1 MIQEPIAPF
10 LPQHALGVDLGEGRK
25 YIGLSAQTAI
35 HLTGPYARTM
45 IVPDP
50 ATAFPVAMIRA
61 PITARI
67 VGGHDI
73 DGGCGK
79 TGQVPAVLPFQD
91 DDRVR
96 KPRLLEQPIQTIEGE
111 DAQPPP
117 FGGEILLTSAG
128 DIVPHLMVGMKFR
141 AVVLCHI
148 RFKRQAMHCLGL
160 TIHSGLGVFAHR

>member
-1 MIQEPIAPF
+1 
-10 LPQHALGVDLGEGRK
+10 
-25 YIGLSAQTAI
+25 
-35 HLTGPYARTM
+35 M

-61 PITARI
+61 PITAMI

-73 DGGCGK
+73 DGGYGK
-79 TGQVPAVLPFQD
+79 TGQVPAALTFQD
-91 DDRVR
+91 HNRIR
-96 KPRLLEQPIQTIEGE
+96 KPGLLEHSIQAIEGE
-111 DAQPPP
+111 DTQPPP
-117 FGGEILLTSAG
+117 FGGEILLTPGG

-160 TIHSGLGVFAHR
+160 TIQSGLGVYDMPTGTIF